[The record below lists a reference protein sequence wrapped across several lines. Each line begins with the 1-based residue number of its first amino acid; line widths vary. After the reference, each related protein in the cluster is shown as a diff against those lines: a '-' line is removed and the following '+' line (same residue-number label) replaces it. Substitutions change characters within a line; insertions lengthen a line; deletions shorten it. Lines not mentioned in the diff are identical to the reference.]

1 MALSIEAG
9 TRRILRHVVAQSRSR
24 RPLYADPAARAGAAR
39 QLADSCAR
47 HRLQCLVWCVTDRCL
62 HVVLRGT
69 PGAIALATHEIIG
82 HRLRQGHWLSTIV
95 RPDVYLLEV
104 ARHALLAPVRGGLCR
119 QPADWPYSSAR
130 ESFGLRPVPHWLD
143 PEALYELLGGR
154 DDTGPIRMRR
164 FMDSP

>member
-1 MALSIEAG
+1 MALSIETA

-24 RPLYADPAARAGAAR
+24 RPLYADPGARAGAAR
-39 QLADSCAR
+39 QLADSCTR

-69 PGAIALATHEIIG
+69 PGAVTLATHEIIG

-95 RPDVYLLEV
+95 QPDVYLLEV
-104 ARHALLAPVRGGLCR
+104 ARHALLAPVRAGLCR

-130 ESFGLRPVPHWLD
+130 ESFGLRPAPHWFD
-143 PEALYELLGGR
+143 AETLYELLGAR